1 MEQPGTKQSRG
12 GLDRVRK
19 PLGGG
24 LAWWEFSPIHTVS
37 ASSLRHQAHSLVNKL
52 MVTLPEGWKSI
63 SSSSRTLSWLSQRE
77 SVRNKDA
84 RIGAQVRGFGGG
96 SKKIGLL

>member
-1 MEQPGTKQSRG
+1 MEQPGNKQSRG

-19 PLGGG
+19 LLGGG

-52 MVTLPEGWKSI
+52 LLLRDNP
-63 SSSSRTLSWLSQRE
+63 RHHR
-77 SVRNKDA
+77 
-84 RIGAQVRGFGGG
+84 
-96 SKKIGLL
+96 KKVIERF